1 MAIYRVEAP
10 DGSVIELEGPE
21 NATDVELGQ
30 AAKAAYDEIQAE
42 RAAQL
47 QQRAATT
54 DVPVLDERGQVVQP
68 PAPAP
73 APAPTMGERAVGAA
87 EALGTLATGI
97 PAMVGQVGGTLGATA
112 ASILR
117 GEFGTPEAAR
127 MIQETAME
135 QAQRPLYVPRTQA
148 GQQAVQAIGQAAE
161 AIPPFVPLADQLTI
175 AARMAG
181 APATLA
187 AGAASQRAAEL
198 GQRVAG
204 RGREAVAA
212 GREAI
217 GTAAETGRQAG
228 RAIAEVPGAVG
239 EAKERAMATLAD
251 IAMPERRAQIAQTLR
266 EQPDS
271 TEVVRFRLVNDQVRP
286 DKPADEALKQG
297 WKEGAVASIKA
308 ASDED
313 RKRMQQMLNIYK
325 LGKKSEKFRAMNRPA
340 DILGKSVDNRVKF
353 LSTQRER
360 AGKDI
365 DTIAKKQLRGQQVNY
380 QPAINQFLGE
390 LNEIGAKVEMGPDG
404 IARINLRGSD
414 IQGDR
419 QAQRVLNATL
429 ERLSDVN
436 APDAYGVHTAKRY
449 IDTQVNYGKQSAL
462 NPLSRKAERILKNL
476 RRNLNTSLADQ
487 FKDYGAANTKY
498 SQTTQALDDLQDA
511 VGTKLDFDSPNAP
524 AAFGTA
530 MRRILSNYGTR
541 ANVIDSLDEVNRVAS
556 QYGMKLDDDVVNQLI
571 FVNELDRMFGA
582 PADMTFKGQISQ
594 AMQTGLDIARG
605 NVAQR
610 ATELVGEGLE
620 RMRGINEENAIKVM
634 EEILAR
640 RTPKQPTPPG
650 QQIAPMTGGQ

>member
-1 MAIYRVEAP
+1 MANVIYEVMAP
-10 DGSVIELEGPE
+10 DGQTILEIQGPE
-21 NATDVELGQ
+21 GAPPEQV
-30 AAKAAYDEIQAE
+30 QAE
-42 RAAQL
+42 AARLYREQL

-54 DVPVLDERGQVVQP
+54 DVPVLDERGQMVQP

-73 APAPTMGERAVGAA
+73 TPEPTMGERAVGAA
-87 EALGTLATGI
+87 EALGTVATGV
-97 PAMVGQVGGTLGATA
+97 PAMVGQLGGTLGATA

-117 GEFGTPEAAR
+117 GEFGTPQAAQ
-127 MIQETAME
+127 MIAETAAE
-135 QAQRPLYVPRTQA
+135 QAQRPLYVPRTPA

-161 AIPPFVPLADQLTI
+161 VIPPFVPM
-175 AARMAG
+175 AAELGMAGRMAG
-181 APATLA
+181 AAGRQA
-187 AGAASQRAAEL
+187 AGL
-198 GQRVAG
+198 
-204 RGREAVAA
+204 GREAAVA
-212 GREAI
+212 GREAA
-217 GTAAETGRQAG
+217 GPAVEAMRETG

-390 LNEIGAKVEMGPDG
+390 LDEIGAKVEMGPDG

-436 APDAYGVHTAKRY
+436 APDAYGVHTAKRF
-449 IDTQVNYGKQSAL
+449 IDTQVNYGKQSAQ
-462 NPLSRKAERILKNL
+462 NPLSRKAESILKNL

-594 AMQTGLDIARG
+594 AIQTGVDIARG
-605 NVAQR
+605 GAAQR
-610 ATELVGEGLE
+610 AMDLLAEKAESL
-620 RMRGINEENAIKVM
+620 RGINEENAIKVM

-640 RTPKQPTPPG
+640 RTPKPAAQPG
-650 QQIAPMTGGQ
+650 QQIAPITGGQ

>member
-1 MAIYRVEAP
+1 MANVIYEVMAP
-10 DGSVIELEGPE
+10 DGQTILEIQGPE
-21 NATDVELGQ
+21 GAPPEQV
-30 AAKAAYDEIQAE
+30 QAE
-42 RAAQL
+42 AARLYREQL

-54 DVPVLDERGQVVQP
+54 DVPVLDERGQMVQP

-73 APAPTMGERAVGAA
+73 APEPTMGERAVGAA
-87 EALGTLATGI
+87 EALGTVATGV
-97 PAMVGQVGGTLGATA
+97 PAMVGQLGGTLGATA

-117 GEFGTPEAAR
+117 GEFGTPQAAQ
-127 MIQETAME
+127 MIAETAAE
-135 QAQRPLYVPRTQA
+135 QAQRPLYVPRTPA

-161 AIPPFVPLADQLTI
+161 VIPPFVPM
-175 AARMAG
+175 AAELGMAGRMAG
-181 APATLA
+181 AAGRQA
-187 AGAASQRAAEL
+187 AGL
-198 GQRVAG
+198 
-204 RGREAVAA
+204 GREAAAA
-212 GREAI
+212 GREA
-217 GTAAETGRQAG
+217 AAPAVEAMRETG

-390 LNEIGAKVEMGPDG
+390 LDEIGAKVEMGPDG

-436 APDAYGVHTAKRY
+436 APDAYGVHTAKRF
-449 IDTQVNYGKQSAL
+449 IDTQVNYGKQSAQ
-462 NPLSRKAERILKNL
+462 NPLSRKAESILKNL

-594 AMQTGLDIARG
+594 AIQTGVDIARG
-605 NVAQR
+605 GAAQR
-610 ATELVGEGLE
+610 AMDLLAEKAESL
-620 RMRGINEENAIKVM
+620 RGINEENAIKVM

-640 RTPKQPTPPG
+640 RTPKPPAQPG

>member
-1 MAIYRVEAP
+1 MANVIYEVMAP
-10 DGSVIELEGPE
+10 DGQTILEIQGPE
-21 NATDVELGQ
+21 GAPPEQV
-30 AAKAAYDEIQAE
+30 QAE
-42 RAAQL
+42 AARLYREQL

-54 DVPVLDERGQVVQP
+54 DVPVLDERGQMVQP

-73 APAPTMGERAVGAA
+73 APEPTMGERAVGAA
-87 EALGTLATGI
+87 EALGTVATGV
-97 PAMVGQVGGTLGATA
+97 PAMVGQLGGTLGATA

-117 GEFGTPEAAR
+117 GEFGTPQAAQ
-127 MIQETAME
+127 MIAETAAE
-135 QAQRPLYVPRTQA
+135 QAQRPLYVPRTPA
-148 GQQAVQAIGQAAE
+148 GQQAVKAIGQAAE
-161 AIPPFVPLADQLTI
+161 VIPPFVPM
-175 AARMAG
+175 AAELGMAGRMAG
-181 APATLA
+181 AAGRQA
-187 AGAASQRAAEL
+187 AGL
-198 GQRVAG
+198 
-204 RGREAVAA
+204 GREAAVA
-212 GREAI
+212 GREA
-217 GTAAETGRQAG
+217 AAPAVEAMRETG

-390 LNEIGAKVEMGPDG
+390 LDEIGAKVEMGPDG

-436 APDAYGVHTAKRY
+436 APDAYGVHTAKRF
-449 IDTQVNYGKQSAL
+449 IDTQVNYGKQSAQ
-462 NPLSRKAERILKNL
+462 NPLSRKAESILKNL

-594 AMQTGLDIARG
+594 AIQTGVDIARG
-605 NVAQR
+605 GAAQR
-610 ATELVGEGLE
+610 AMDLLAEKAESL
-620 RMRGINEENAIKVM
+620 RGINEENAIKVM

-640 RTPKQPTPPG
+640 RTPKPPAQPG

>member
-1 MAIYRVEAP
+1 MANVIYEVMAP
-10 DGSVIELEGPE
+10 DGQTILEIQGPE
-21 NATDVELGQ
+21 GAPPEQV
-30 AAKAAYDEIQAE
+30 QAE
-42 RAAQL
+42 AARLYREQL

-54 DVPVLDERGQVVQP
+54 DVPVLDERGQMVQP
-68 PAPAP
+68 PALAP
-73 APAPTMGERAVGAA
+73 APEPTMGERAVGAA
-87 EALGTLATGI
+87 EALGTVATGV
-97 PAMVGQVGGTLGATA
+97 PAMVGQLGGTLGATA

-117 GEFGTPEAAR
+117 GEFGTPQAAQ
-127 MIQETAME
+127 MIAETAAE
-135 QAQRPLYVPRTQA
+135 QAQRPLYVPRTPA

-161 AIPPFVPLADQLTI
+161 LVPPFVP
-175 AARMAG
+175 M
-181 APATLA
+181 
-187 AGAASQRAAEL
+187 AAEL
-198 GQRVAG
+198 GMAG
-204 RGREAVAA
+204 RLAGAAGRQAAGIGREAAAA
-212 GREAI
+212 GREAA
-217 GTAAETGRQAG
+217 GPAVEAMRETG

-251 IAMPERRAQIAQTLR
+251 IAMPERRAQIAQTLK

-325 LGKKSEKFRAMNRPA
+325 MGKKSEKFRAMNRPA

-353 LSTQRER
+353 LSAQRER

-390 LNEIGAKVEMGPDG
+390 LDEIGAKVEMGPDG

-436 APDAYGVHTAKRY
+436 APDAYGVHTAKRF
-449 IDTQVNYGKQSAL
+449 IDTQVNYGKQSAQ
-462 NPLSRKAERILKNL
+462 NPLSRKAESILKNL

-594 AMQTGLDIARG
+594 AIQTGVDIARG
-605 NVAQR
+605 GAAQR
-610 ATELVGEGLE
+610 AMDLLAEKAESL
-620 RMRGINEENAIKVM
+620 RGINEENAIKVM

-640 RTPKQPTPPG
+640 KTPKAPAQPG

>member
-1 MAIYRVEAP
+1 MANVIYEVMAP
-10 DGSVIELEGPE
+10 DGKTILEIQGPE
-21 NATDVELGQ
+21 GAPPEQV
-30 AAKAAYDEIQAE
+30 QAE
-42 RAAQL
+42 AARLYREQL

-54 DVPVLDERGQVVQP
+54 DVPILDERGQMVQP

-73 APAPTMGERAVGAA
+73 APEPTMGERAVGAA
-87 EALGTLATGI
+87 EALRTVATGV
-97 PAMVGQVGGTLGATA
+97 PAMVGQLGGTLGATA

-117 GEFGTPEAAR
+117 GEFGTPQAAQ
-127 MIQETAME
+127 MIAETAAE
-135 QAQRPLYVPRTQA
+135 QAQRPLYVPRTPA

-161 AIPPFVPLADQLTI
+161 VIPPFVPM
-175 AARMAG
+175 AAELGMAGRMAG
-181 APATLA
+181 AAGRQA
-187 AGAASQRAAEL
+187 AGL
-198 GQRVAG
+198 
-204 RGREAVAA
+204 GREAAVA
-212 GREAI
+212 GREA
-217 GTAAETGRQAG
+217 AAPAVEAMRETG

-251 IAMPERRAQIAQTLR
+251 IAIPEKRAQIAQTLK

-271 TEVVRFRLVNDQVRP
+271 TDVVRFRLVNDQVRP

-390 LNEIGAKVEMGPDG
+390 LDEIGAKVEWPDG

-436 APDAYGVHTAKRY
+436 APDAYGVHTAKRF
-449 IDTQVNYGKQSAL
+449 IDTQVNYGKQSAQ
-462 NPLSRKAERILKNL
+462 NPLSRKAESILKNL

-556 QYGMKLDDDVVNQLI
+556 KYGMKLEDDIVNQLI

-594 AMQTGLDIARG
+594 VVQPILDVARG

-640 RTPKQPTPPG
+640 RTPKPPAQPG

>member
-1 MAIYRVEAP
+1 MANVIYEVMAP
-10 DGSVIELEGPE
+10 DGKTILEIEGPE
-21 NATDVELGQ
+21 GASSEQVTAVAQQLYRE
-30 AAKAAYDEIQAE
+30 
-42 RAAQL
+42 QL

-68 PAPAP
+68 PARTP
-73 APAPTMGERAVGAA
+73 APAPTMAEKALGAA
-87 EALGTLATGI
+87 EALGTLATGV
-97 PAMVGQVGGTLGATA
+97 PAMVGQLGGTLGATA

-127 MIQETAME
+127 MIQETAAE
-135 QAQRPLYVPRTQA
+135 QAQRPLYVPRTPA

-161 AIPPFVPLADQLTI
+161 LVPPFVPMASELGMAG
-175 AARMAG
+175 RMAG
-181 APATLA
+181 AAGRQA
-187 AGAASQRAAEL
+187 AGI
-198 GQRVAG
+198 
-204 RGREAVAA
+204 GREAAAA
-212 GREAI
+212 GREAA
-217 GTAAETGRQAG
+217 GPAVEAMRETG

-251 IAMPERRAQIAQTLR
+251 IAMPERRAQIAKTLK

-325 LGKKSEKFRAMNRPA
+325 MGKKSEKFRAINRPA

-353 LSTQRER
+353 LSAQREK

-390 LNEIGAKVEMGPDG
+390 LDEIGAKVEMGADG
-404 IARINLRGSD
+404 IARINLRGSE

-419 QAQRVLNATL
+419 QAQRILNATL
-429 ERLSDVN
+429 ERLSDVA
-436 APDAYGVHTAKRY
+436 APDAYGVHTAKRF
-449 IDTQVNYGKQSAL
+449 IDTQVSYGKQSAQ
-462 NPLSRKAERILKNL
+462 NPLSRKAESIIKNL
-476 RRNLNTSLADQ
+476 RRNLNASLADQ

-541 ANVIDSLDEVNRVAS
+541 ANVIDSLDEVNRVAG
-556 QYGMKLDDDVVNQLI
+556 QYGMKLDDDIVNQLI

-594 AMQTGLDIARG
+594 AVQPILDVARG
-605 NVAQR
+605 NIAQR
-610 ATELVGEGLE
+610 AIDLVGEGLE

-640 RTPKQPTPPG
+640 KTPKAPAQPG

>member
-1 MAIYRVEAP
+1 MANVIYEVMAP
-10 DGSVIELEGPE
+10 DGKTILEIQGPE
-21 NATDVELGQ
+21 GAPPEQV
-30 AAKAAYDEIQAE
+30 QAE
-42 RAAQL
+42 AARLYREQL

-54 DVPVLDERGQVVQP
+54 DVPVLDERGQMVQP

-73 APAPTMGERAVGAA
+73 TPEPTMGERAVGAA
-87 EALGTLATGI
+87 EALGTVATGV
-97 PAMVGQVGGTLGATA
+97 PAMVGQLGGTLGATA

-117 GEFGTPEAAR
+117 GEFGTPQAAQ
-127 MIQETAME
+127 MIAETAAE
-135 QAQRPLYVPRTQA
+135 QAQRPLYVPRTPA

-161 AIPPFVPLADQLTI
+161 VIPPFVPM
-175 AARMAG
+175 AAELGMAGRMAG
-181 APATLA
+181 AAGRQA
-187 AGAASQRAAEL
+187 AGL
-198 GQRVAG
+198 
-204 RGREAVAA
+204 GREAAVA
-212 GREAI
+212 GREA
-217 GTAAETGRQAG
+217 AAPAVEAMRETG

-353 LSTQRER
+353 LSSQRER

-390 LNEIGAKVEMGPDG
+390 LDEIGAKVEMGPDG

-436 APDAYGVHTAKRY
+436 APDAYGVHTAKRF
-449 IDTQVNYGKQSAL
+449 IDTQVNYGKQSAQ
-462 NPLSRKAERILKNL
+462 NPLSRKAESILKNL

-594 AMQTGLDIARG
+594 AIQTGVDIARG
-605 NVAQR
+605 GAAQR
-610 ATELVGEGLE
+610 AMDLLAEKAESL
-620 RMRGINEENAIKVM
+620 RGINEENAIKVM

-640 RTPKQPTPPG
+640 RTPKPPAQPG

>member
-1 MAIYRVEAP
+1 MANVIYEVMAP
-10 DGSVIELEGPE
+10 DGQTILEIQGPE
-21 NATDVELGQ
+21 GAPPEQV
-30 AAKAAYDEIQAE
+30 QAE
-42 RAAQL
+42 AARLYREQL

-54 DVPVLDERGQVVQP
+54 DVPVLDERGQMVQP
-68 PAPAP
+68 PAPAS
-73 APAPTMGERAVGAA
+73 APEPTMGERAVGVA
-87 EALGTLATGI
+87 EALGTVATGV
-97 PAMVGQVGGTLGATA
+97 PAMVGQLGGTLGATA

-117 GEFGTPEAAR
+117 GEFGTPQAAQ
-127 MIQETAME
+127 MIAETAAE
-135 QAQRPLYVPRTQA
+135 QAQRPLYVPRTPA

-161 AIPPFVPLADQLTI
+161 VIPPFVPM
-175 AARMAG
+175 AAELGMAGRMAG
-181 APATLA
+181 AAGRQA
-187 AGAASQRAAEL
+187 AGL
-198 GQRVAG
+198 
-204 RGREAVAA
+204 GREAAVA
-212 GREAI
+212 GREAA
-217 GTAAETGRQAG
+217 GPAVEAMRETG

-353 LSTQRER
+353 LSSQRER

-390 LNEIGAKVEMGPDG
+390 LDEIGAKVEMGPDG

-436 APDAYGVHTAKRY
+436 APDAYGVHTAKRF
-449 IDTQVNYGKQSAL
+449 IDTQVNYGKQSAQ
-462 NPLSRKAERILKNL
+462 NPLSRKAESILKNL

-594 AMQTGLDIARG
+594 AIQTGVDIARG
-605 NVAQR
+605 GAAQR
-610 ATELVGEGLE
+610 AMDLLAEKAESL
-620 RMRGINEENAIKVM
+620 RGINEENAIKVM

-640 RTPKQPTPPG
+640 RTPKPPAQPG

>member
-1 MAIYRVEAP
+1 MAVADELADWIIKNQDKRGTPDFETVAAALEEAV
-10 DGSVIELEGPE
+10 SAQE
-21 NATDVELGQ
+21 
-30 AAKAAYDEIQAE
+30 
-42 RAAQL
+42 QL

-54 DVPVLDERGQVVQP
+54 DVPVLDERGRVVQP

-73 APAPTMGERAVGAA
+73 TPAPTMGERAVGAA
-87 EALGTLATGI
+87 EALGTIATGV
-97 PAMVGQVGGTLGATA
+97 PAMVGQLGGTLGATA

-117 GEFGTPEAAR
+117 GEFGTPQAAQ
-127 MIQETAME
+127 MIAETAAE
-135 QAQRPLYVPRTQA
+135 QAQRPLYVPRTPA
-148 GQQAVQAIGQAAE
+148 GQQTVQAIGQAAE
-161 AIPPFVPLADQLTI
+161 LVPPFVPM
-175 AARMAG
+175 AAELGMAGRMAG
-181 APATLA
+181 AAARQA
-187 AGAASQRAAEL
+187 AGI
-198 GQRVAG
+198 
-204 RGREAVAA
+204 GREAAAA
-212 GREAI
+212 GREAA
-217 GTAAETGRQAG
+217 GPAVEAMRETG

-251 IAMPERRAQIAQTLR
+251 IAMPERRAQIAQTLK

-325 LGKKSEKFRAMNRPA
+325 MGKKSEKFRAINRPA

-353 LSTQRER
+353 LSSQRER

-390 LNEIGAKVEMGPDG
+390 LDEIGAKVEMGADG
-404 IARINLRGSD
+404 IARINLRGSE

-419 QAQRVLNATL
+419 QAQRILNATL
-429 ERLSDVN
+429 ERLSDVA
-436 APDAYGVHTAKRY
+436 APDAYGVHTAKRF
-449 IDTQVNYGKQSAL
+449 IDTQVNYGKQSAQ
-462 NPLSRKAERILKNL
+462 NPLSRKAESIIKNL
-476 RRNLNTSLADQ
+476 RRNLNASLADQ

-541 ANVIDSLDEVNRVAS
+541 ANVIDSLDEVNRVAG
-556 QYGMKLDDDVVNQLI
+556 QYGMKLDDDIVNQLI

-594 AMQTGLDIARG
+594 AIQTGVDIARG
-605 NVAQR
+605 GAAQR
-610 ATELVGEGLE
+610 AMDLLAEKAESL
-620 RMRGINEENAIKVM
+620 RGINEENAIKVM

-640 RTPKQPTPPG
+640 KTPKAPAQPG

>member
-1 MAIYRVEAP
+1 MANVIYEVMAP
-10 DGSVIELEGPE
+10 DGKTILEIQGPE
-21 NATDVELGQ
+21 GAPPEQV
-30 AAKAAYDEIQAE
+30 QAE
-42 RAAQL
+42 AARLYREQL

-54 DVPVLDERGQVVQP
+54 DVPVIDERGQMVQP

-73 APAPTMGERAVGAA
+73 APEPTMGERAVGAA

-97 PAMVGQVGGTLGATA
+97 PAMVGQLGGTLGATA

-117 GEFGTPEAAR
+117 GEFGTPQAAQ
-127 MIQETAME
+127 MIAETAAE
-135 QAQRPLYVPRTQA
+135 QAQRPLYVPRTPA

-161 AIPPFVPLADQLTI
+161 VIPPFVPM
-175 AARMAG
+175 AAELGMAGRMAG
-181 APATLA
+181 AAGRQA
-187 AGAASQRAAEL
+187 AGL
-198 GQRVAG
+198 
-204 RGREAVAA
+204 GREAAVA
-212 GREAI
+212 GREA
-217 GTAAETGRQAG
+217 AAPAVEAMRETG

-390 LNEIGAKVEMGPDG
+390 LDEIGAKVEMGPDG

-436 APDAYGVHTAKRY
+436 APDAYGVHTAKRF
-449 IDTQVNYGKQSAL
+449 IDTQVNYGKQSAQ
-462 NPLSRKAERILKNL
+462 NPLSRKAESILKNL

-530 MRRILSNYGTR
+530 MRRILSNYSTR

-594 AMQTGLDIARG
+594 AIQTGVDIARG
-605 NVAQR
+605 GAAQR
-610 ATELVGEGLE
+610 AMDLLAEKAESL
-620 RMRGINEENAIKVM
+620 RGINEENAIKVM

-640 RTPKQPTPPG
+640 RTPKPPAQPG

>member
-1 MAIYRVEAP
+1 MANVIYEVMAP
-10 DGSVIELEGPE
+10 DGQTILEIQGPE
-21 NATDVELGQ
+21 GAPPEQV
-30 AAKAAYDEIQAE
+30 QAE
-42 RAAQL
+42 AARLYREQL

-54 DVPVLDERGQVVQP
+54 DVPVLDERGQMVQP

-73 APAPTMGERAVGAA
+73 APEPTMGERAVGAA
-87 EALGTLATGI
+87 EALGTVATGV
-97 PAMVGQVGGTLGATA
+97 PAMVGQLGGTLGATA

-117 GEFGTPEAAR
+117 GEFGTPQAAQ
-127 MIQETAME
+127 MIAETAAE
-135 QAQRPLYVPRTQA
+135 QAQRPLYVPRTPA

-161 AIPPFVPLADQLTI
+161 VIPPFVPM
-175 AARMAG
+175 AAELGMAGRMAG
-181 APATLA
+181 AAGRQA
-187 AGAASQRAAEL
+187 AGL
-198 GQRVAG
+198 
-204 RGREAVAA
+204 GREAAVA
-212 GREAI
+212 GREA
-217 GTAAETGRQAG
+217 AAPAVEAMRETG

-390 LNEIGAKVEMGPDG
+390 LDEIGAKVEMGPDG

-436 APDAYGVHTAKRY
+436 APDAYGVHTAKRF
-449 IDTQVNYGKQSAL
+449 IDTQVNYGKQSAQ
-462 NPLSRKAERILKNL
+462 NPLSRKAESILKNL

-487 FKDYGAANTKY
+487 FKDYGAANAKY

-556 QYGMKLDDDVVNQLI
+556 QYGMKLDDDIVNQLI

-594 AMQTGLDIARG
+594 AIQTGVDIARG
-605 NVAQR
+605 GAAQR
-610 ATELVGEGLE
+610 AMDLLAEKAESL
-620 RMRGINEENAIKVM
+620 RGINEENAIKVM

-640 RTPKQPTPPG
+640 RTPKPPAQPG

>member
-1 MAIYRVEAP
+1 MANVIYEVMAP
-10 DGSVIELEGPE
+10 DGQTILEIQGPE
-21 NATDVELGQ
+21 GAPPEQV
-30 AAKAAYDEIQAE
+30 QAE
-42 RAAQL
+42 AARLYREQL

-54 DVPVLDERGQVVQP
+54 DVPVLDERGQMVQP
-68 PAPAP
+68 PAAAP
-73 APAPTMGERAVGAA
+73 RPEPTMGERAVGAA
-87 EALGTLATGI
+87 EALGTVATGV
-97 PAMVGQVGGTLGATA
+97 PAMVGQLGGTLGATA

-117 GEFGTPEAAR
+117 GEFGTPQAAQ
-127 MIQETAME
+127 MIAETAAE
-135 QAQRPLYVPRTQA
+135 QAQRPLYVPRTPA

-161 AIPPFVPLADQLTI
+161 VIPPFVPM
-175 AARMAG
+175 AAELGMAGRMAG
-181 APATLA
+181 AAGRQA
-187 AGAASQRAAEL
+187 AGL
-198 GQRVAG
+198 
-204 RGREAVAA
+204 GREAAVA
-212 GREAI
+212 GREA
-217 GTAAETGRQAG
+217 AAPAVEAMRETG

-251 IAMPERRAQIAQTLR
+251 IAMPERRAQIAQTLK

-390 LNEIGAKVEMGPDG
+390 LDEIGAKVEMGPDG

-436 APDAYGVHTAKRY
+436 APDAYGVHTAKRF
-449 IDTQVNYGKQSAL
+449 IDTQVNYGKQSAQ
-462 NPLSRKAERILKNL
+462 NPLSRKAESILKNL

-594 AMQTGLDIARG
+594 AIQTGVDIARG
-605 NVAQR
+605 GAAQR
-610 ATELVGEGLE
+610 AMDLLAEKAESL
-620 RMRGINEENAIKVM
+620 RGINEENAIKVM

-640 RTPKQPTPPG
+640 RTPKPPAQPG

>member
-1 MAIYRVEAP
+1 MI
-10 DGSVIELEGPE
+10 
-21 NATDVELGQ
+21 
-30 AAKAAYDEIQAE
+30 AE
-42 RAAQL
+42 
-47 QQRAATT
+47 
-54 DVPVLDERGQVVQP
+54 
-68 PAPAP
+68 
-73 APAPTMGERAVGAA
+73 
-87 EALGTLATGI
+87 
-97 PAMVGQVGGTLGATA
+97 TA
-112 ASILR
+112 A
-117 GEFGTPEAAR
+117 
-127 MIQETAME
+127 E
-135 QAQRPLYVPRTQA
+135 QAQRPLYVPRTPA

-161 AIPPFVPLADQLTI
+161 LVPPFVPM
-175 AARMAG
+175 AAELGMAGRMAG
-181 APATLA
+181 AAGRQA
-187 AGAASQRAAEL
+187 AGI
-198 GQRVAG
+198 
-204 RGREAVAA
+204 GREAAAA
-212 GREAI
+212 GREAA
-217 GTAAETGRQAG
+217 GPAVEAMRETG

-251 IAMPERRAQIAQTLR
+251 IAMPERRAQIAQTLK

-325 LGKKSEKFRAMNRPA
+325 MGKKREKFRAINRPA

-353 LSTQRER
+353 LSAQREK

-380 QPAINQFLGE
+380 QPAINRFLGE
-390 LNEIGAKVEMGPDG
+390 LDEIGAKVEMGADG
-404 IARINLRGSD
+404 IVRINLRGSE

-419 QAQRVLNATL
+419 QAQRILNATL
-429 ERLSDVN
+429 ERLSDVA
-436 APDAYGVHTAKRY
+436 APDAYGVHTAKRF
-449 IDTQVNYGKQSAL
+449 IDTQVSYGKQSAQ
-462 NPLSRKAERILKNL
+462 NPLSRKAESILKNL
-476 RRNLNTSLADQ
+476 RRNLNASLADQ

-541 ANVIDSLDEVNRVAS
+541 ANVIDSLDEVNRVAG
-556 QYGMKLDDDVVNQLI
+556 QYGMKLDDDIVNQLI

-594 AMQTGLDIARG
+594 AMQTGLDVARG

-610 ATELVGEGLE
+610 AMDLVGEGLE

-634 EEILAR
+634 EEILSR
-640 RTPKQPTPPG
+640 RTPKPPAQPG

>member
-1 MAIYRVEAP
+1 MANVIYEVMAP
-10 DGSVIELEGPE
+10 DGQTILEIQGPE
-21 NATDVELGQ
+21 GAPPEQV
-30 AAKAAYDEIQAE
+30 QAE
-42 RAAQL
+42 AARLYREQL

-54 DVPVLDERGQVVQP
+54 DVPVLDERGQMVQP

-87 EALGTLATGI
+87 EALGTLATGV
-97 PAMVGQVGGTLGATA
+97 PAMVGQLGGTLGATA

-117 GEFGTPEAAR
+117 GEFGTPQAAQ
-127 MIQETAME
+127 MIAETAAE
-135 QAQRPLYVPRTQA
+135 QAQRPLYVPRTPA

-161 AIPPFVPLADQLTI
+161 VIPPFVPM
-175 AARMAG
+175 AAELGMAGRMAG
-181 APATLA
+181 AAGRQA
-187 AGAASQRAAEL
+187 AGL
-198 GQRVAG
+198 
-204 RGREAVAA
+204 GREAAVA
-212 GREAI
+212 GREA
-217 GTAAETGRQAG
+217 AAPAVEAMRETG

-251 IAMPERRAQIAQTLR
+251 IAMPERRAQIAQTLM

-313 RKRMQQMLNIYK
+313 RKRMQQMLNVYK

-390 LNEIGAKVEMGPDG
+390 LDEIGAKMEMGPDG

-436 APDAYGVHTAKRY
+436 APDAYGVHTAKRF
-449 IDTQVNYGKQSAL
+449 IDTQVNYGKQSAQ
-462 NPLSRKAERILKNL
+462 NPLSRKAESILKNL

-594 AMQTGLDIARG
+594 AIQTGVDIARG
-605 NVAQR
+605 GAAQR
-610 ATELVGEGLE
+610 AMDLLAEKAESL
-620 RMRGINEENAIKVM
+620 RGINEENAIKVM

-640 RTPKQPTPPG
+640 RTPKPTAQPG